1 MSNLAGN
8 LWAAQRFAH
17 DFDPWLSAELNRL
30 ANRAREG
37 RRVSRSQIMA
47 LMFTLDNEGSA
58 AQRICMDFL
67 IDSYNDIVA
76 EDKARAVQ
84 MGLVP

>member
-1 MSNLAGN
+1 MANLAGN

-17 DFDPWLSAELNRL
+17 DFDPSLSAELIRL
-30 ANRAREG
+30 ANRSREG

-47 LMFTLDNEGSA
+47 LMFTLDNEWSA

-67 IDSYNDIVA
+67 IDAYNDIVA
-76 EDKARAVQ
+76 EDKARAREV
-84 MGLVP
+84 GLVP